1 MRSLLVGRLG
11 QGTTMFFLVRVAFWL
26 GLVCVLL
33 PGSGSKSGPEL
44 SSVDTLKAVSAAGAT
59 VADMRNF
66 CDRQAEACAVGGQ
79 VAEVLG
85 HRAQEGAKTIVEFIS
100 QQMADQATG
109 SARKSETHKATAQ
122 NTLSTTDILPAWNGP
137 ANSRAPEVSAPATVP
152 LPPVRPRREASAGR
166 PAA

>member
-1 MRSLLVGRLG
+1 MGTSLGQDLG
-11 QGTTMFFLVRVAFWL
+11 QGTIMFFLVRVAFWL

-44 SSVDTLKAVSAAGAT
+44 SSVDTLKAMSAAGAT
-59 VADMRNF
+59 VADMRGF

-100 QQMADQATG
+100 QQMAEQTTG
-109 SARKSETHKATAQ
+109 SARKSGSQ
-122 NTLSTTDILPAWNGP
+122 NTLRSGP
-137 ANSRAPEVSAPATVP
+137 AGAAPEISPPATVP
-152 LPPVRPRREASAGR
+152 LPPVRPRREASASR

>member
-1 MRSLLVGRLG
+1 MGNLLVGRLG

-44 SSVDTLKAVSAAGAT
+44 SSVDTLKAVSAASAT
-59 VADMRNF
+59 VADMRGF
-66 CDRQAEACAVGGQ
+66 CGRQAEACAVGGQ

-100 QQMADQATG
+100 QQMAEQATG
-109 SARKSETHKATAQ
+109 SARKSGSQ
-122 NTLSTTDILPAWNGP
+122 NTLSSTDTIPAWNGP
-137 ANSRAPEVSAPATVP
+137 AGAAPDVSPPATVP
-152 LPPVRPRREASAGR
+152 LPPVRPRREASASR

>member
-1 MRSLLVGRLG
+1 MGTSFGQDLG
-11 QGTTMFFLVRVAFWL
+11 QGTIMFFLVRVAFWL

-59 VADMRNF
+59 VADMRGF

-100 QQMADQATG
+100 QQMADSATG
-109 SARKSETHKATAQ
+109 STRKSGSQ
-122 NTLSTTDILPAWNGP
+122 NTLSTADTIPAWSGP
-137 ANSRAPEVSAPATVP
+137 ALQAPASQAASPHAPVP
-152 LPPVRPRREASAGR
+152 LPPVRPRREASASR